1 MVPGCAS
8 FCSLWAQSHPQL
20 EAYGESDRED
30 AVQKKALAKAIK
42 EMGTSGVNVARIKSM
57 MPL

>member
-1 MVPGCAS
+1 MGAVT
-8 FCSLWAQSHPQL
+8 PQL